1 MDFIGEVQQCPCS
14 NCLHRNNKLLSFSD
28 THQLMFIVLKYN
40 NLAVVLAKITNVVWG
55 QVPCLEMEGFCHL
68 KFILSLHTV

>member
-1 MDFIGEVQQCPCS
+1 M
-14 NCLHRNNKLLSFSD
+14 L
-28 THQLMFIVLKYN
+28 IVLEYN

-68 KFILSLHTV
+68 KLILSLHTV